1 MKKITSTN
9 EITVTQTS
17 TGRYINVEFFV
28 VRKGDKVAG
37 MIVKKTE
44 STEWLVSRQS
54 SPKFSQSRGFN
65 AKLNTKEEAVEKLV
79 SLYES
84 HCAMCEAIANGLT
97 GKGPTELFGGKVSII
112 R

>member
-1 MKKITSTN
+1 MKKITSNN

-37 MIVKKTE
+37 MIVKRTD

-65 AKLNTKEEAVEKLV
+65 AKLASKEEAIQKLV

-84 HCAMCEAIANGLT
+84 HCTMCEAIADGLT
-97 GKGPTELFGGKVSII
+97 GKGPTELFNGKVSII

>member
-1 MKKITSTN
+1 MKKQNNPN
-9 EITVTQTS
+9 EITITQTS

-28 VRKGDKVAG
+28 VRKGNEVAG
-37 MIVKKTE
+37 MIVKKTD

-65 AKLNTKEEAVEKLV
+65 AKLASKEEAIEKLV
-79 SLYES
+79 SLHDS
-84 HCAMCEAIANGLT
+84 HSAMCKAIADGIT